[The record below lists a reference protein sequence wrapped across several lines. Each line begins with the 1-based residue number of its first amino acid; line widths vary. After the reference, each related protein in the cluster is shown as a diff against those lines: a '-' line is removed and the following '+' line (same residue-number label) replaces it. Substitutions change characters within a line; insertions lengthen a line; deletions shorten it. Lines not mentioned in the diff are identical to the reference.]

1 MTAGADLDG
10 GAGHG
15 PVEVHHTDGDVVV
28 LVAAVLV
35 NVAPLVAVV
44 QLELHEGG
52 EVFGSGHGQAKA
64 HTMQVVFGVLVI
76 EALHSGEGGAVTGVE
91 LDVNSVSGS
100 GSGHDHA
107 GGGEKSNEL
116 LHDVIPLK

>member
-15 PVEVHHTDGDVVV
+15 PVEVHHTDGDVVG

-44 QLELHEGG
+44 QLELHVSG

-64 HTMQVVFGVLVI
+64 HAMVDGLRVGAI
-76 EALHSGEGGAVTGVE
+76 KALHEAEGGAVAGVE